1 MSSQTVHTGGCRCG
15 AVRFEASAEPF
26 YASYC
31 HCSDCRR
38 ASGAPVAAFV
48 GFYAADVR
56 FAGEKGSTYGKEPVK
71 RSFCATCGAPIA
83 YTDDRIG
90 DQIFFMLGAMDAPER
105 YPPRVHGYVREQLPF
120 FHLDDGL
127 PRLETNTVPRP
138 EETQT

>member
-1 MSSQTVHTGGCRCG
+1 MSDVSNHTGGCRCG
-15 AVRFEASAEPF
+15 AVWFEASAEPF

-31 HCSDCRR
+31 HCGDCRR

-56 FAGEKGSTYGKEPVK
+56 FAGEKGSTYGAAPIK

-90 DQIFFMLGAMDAPER
+90 DQIFFMLGAAA
-105 YPPRVHGYVREQLPF
+105 G
-120 FHLDDGL
+120 
-127 PRLETNTVPRP
+127 PRLCARAIAIFPSGRRAAP
-138 EETQT
+138 PGDQYRAQT